1 MAISDIRC
9 AIITY
14 RKKLY
19 LEIEASKI
27 ARPERKNNK
36 RVPPRAGSL
45 HAEEGSGGL
54 HAYARNRLTQIQSW
68 FRQKP
73 VWNFFMV
80 DRLHKATLFFRHKKR
95 GQACACV

>member
-1 MAISDIRC
+1 VAISDIRC

-14 RKKLY
+14 GKRSY
-19 LEIEASKI
+19 LEIEAIKI
-27 ARPERKNNK
+27 ARPERKNK

-73 VWNFFMV
+73 VWNFFML
-80 DRLHKATLFFRHKKR
+80 DRLHKSTLFFRHKKR
-95 GQACACV
+95 GKACPCV